1 MSTVWRK
8 TTIKFSS
15 AAIGRRDSSAP
26 FFRPSPTF
34 TYALCT
40 PSLLIACGTQEKT
53 IAAGTNCRGYKTVR
67 RVKNT
72 GMEYLP
78 LSFEVTQPFREETSL
93 ADALPSDV
101 TQTDADAPSSPSV
114 DAIVLMNDLV
124 TYVRSFECD
133 GTVVAAILTQPIY
146 LASERKKLKDDLTDK
161 LTSALGKPAVVT
173 FDMEVFRKIKG
184 DLSDDDKRRLLKT
197 ALKNG
202 VL

>member
-8 TTIKFSS
+8 TTQFFLPRQAVPAILPPRFSVS
-15 AAIGRRDSSAP
+15 RFRTRELRYDDSSLRAFP
-26 FFRPSPTF
+26 HRK
-34 TYALCT
+34 
-40 PSLLIACGTQEKT
+40 I
-53 IAAGTNCRGYKTVR
+53 CRGYKTAR

-114 DAIVLMNDLV
+114 DTIVLMNDLV

-133 GTVVAAILTQPIY
+133 GIVVAAILTQPIY

-184 DLSDDDKRRLLKT
+184 NLSDDDKRRLLKT

>member
-1 MSTVWRK
+1 MPRV
-8 TTIKFSS
+8 
-15 AAIGRRDSSAP
+15 
-26 FFRPSPTF
+26 
-34 TYALCT
+34 
-40 PSLLIACGTQEKT
+40 Q

-78 LSFEVTQPFREETSL
+78 PSFEVTQPFREETSL

-101 TQTDADAPSSPSV
+101 AQTDADAPSSPSV

>member
-1 MSTVWRK
+1 MHFALRRFSLRAARK
-8 TTIKFSS
+8 KKQLP
-15 AAIGRRDSSAP
+15 RV
-26 FFRPSPTF
+26 
-34 TYALCT
+34 
-40 PSLLIACGTQEKT
+40 Q
-53 IAAGTNCRGYKTVR
+53 IAAGINCRGYKTVR

-78 LSFEVTQPFREETSL
+78 PSFEVTQPFREETSL

-101 TQTDADAPSSPSV
+101 AQTDADAPSSPSV

-146 LASERKKLKDDLTDK
+146 LASERRKLKDDLTDK
-161 LTSALGKPAVVT
+161 LTSSLGKPAVVT

-184 DLSDDDKRRLLKT
+184 DQTVEEAAENGTEGTAVADDKE
-197 ALKNG
+197 
-202 VL
+202 VQE

>member
-78 LSFEVTQPFREETSL
+78 PSFEVTQPFREETSL

-101 TQTDADAPSSPSV
+101 AQTDAVAPSSPSV
-114 DAIVLMNDLV
+114 EAIVLMNDLV

-146 LASERKKLKDDLTDK
+146 LASERRKLKDDLTDK
-161 LTSALGKPAVVT
+161 LTSSLGKPAVVT